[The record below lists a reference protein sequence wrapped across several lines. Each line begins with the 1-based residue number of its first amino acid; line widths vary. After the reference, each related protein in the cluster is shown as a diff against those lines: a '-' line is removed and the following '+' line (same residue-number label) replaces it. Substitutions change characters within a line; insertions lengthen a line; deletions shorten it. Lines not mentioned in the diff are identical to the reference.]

1 MEKKLMELNFKGNA
15 AHVQMI
21 KNRTYREFLE
31 ENNITVSIIEEGKMI
46 AFSWWDGSVS
56 CDIYQ
61 YFNSSVKTAYEYI
74 QSTGE
79 GDFYS
84 CVVVVETDELLNAFE
99 LHDAVEEA
107 FKEREKELDKIYERM
122 ETLRAELNS
131 KIRLTE
137 YPTNSDA
144 FSNDYKYFLEWTDSQ
159 TIFKAFKTQKEVIA
173 FLESVKKNSGLV
185 STDCGDI
192 KILVTEK

>member
-1 MEKKLMELNFKGNA
+1 MMELNFKGNI

-21 KNRTYREFLE
+21 ENRTYREFLE
-31 ENNITVSIIEEGKMI
+31 KNNVTVSIIEEEKMI
-46 AFSWWDGSVS
+46 AFGWNGSVR

-61 YFNSSVKTAYEYI
+61 YINSSVKTAYEYI

-144 FSNDYKYFLEWTDSQ
+144 FSNDYKYFLEWTDSK
-159 TIFKAFKTQKEVIA
+159 TIYKGFKTQKEVIA
-173 FLESVKKNSGLV
+173 YLDDVKTKNHGYLH
-185 STDCGDI
+185 TKTGNI
-192 KILVTEK
+192 KIFD